1 MLKFEEYT
9 INNEFSSLH
18 RIDEM
23 VTISRPTDNI
33 PRKSKV
39 IVYGENDEQGA
50 KTPHF
55 HIQIDNGDIEL
66 EIKFEHIK
74 DMTIWRTKDNY
85 PKSWNGITD
94 VRDRV
99 VVWLDEKSKKNYGLT
114 NLQRMVM
121 AWNDGNPTNEID
133 EEFTK

>member
-1 MLKFEEYT
+1 MTDKILTFEEYT
-9 INNEFSSLH
+9 MNDDFSSKH

-23 VTISRPTDNI
+23 ATISRPTDNI

-55 HIQIDNGDIEL
+55 HVQIDNGEIEL

-74 DMTIWRTKDNY
+74 NMDIYDLIINTGTFNPEEVSEI
-85 PKSWNGITD
+85 I
-94 VRDRV
+94 
-99 VVWLDEKSKKNYGLT
+99 LT
-114 NLQRMVM
+114 TLKV
-121 AWNDGNPTNEID
+121 I
-133 EEFTK
+133 